1 MGKVMAVKENQL
13 LGAISI
19 MVRAQLRA
27 AAPLENQAIKD
38 RIIKMLVPK
47 RKWN

>member
-1 MGKVMAVKENQL
+1 MAVKENQL

-19 MVRAQLRA
+19 MVRVLLRA
-27 AAPLENQAIKD
+27 ALSLENQANIKD